1 MKAME
6 KGKGNKPIIDLNM
19 DLNELFRDFGEPIID
34 TSLSLEE
41 TMERFLKQKTYHVV
55 IGTAQCQNDTFI
67 QAHA

>member
-34 TSLSLEE
+34 MSLSFEE
-41 TMERFLKQKTYHVV
+41 TMENFLKDLSRRKWHCAVPK
-55 IGTAQCQNDTFI
+55 
-67 QAHA
+67 

>member
-1 MKAME
+1 ME

-41 TMERFLKQKTYHVV
+41 TMERFLKQKDLPSRRNWHCTVPK
-55 IGTAQCQNDTFI
+55 
-67 QAHA
+67 